1 VNAVPKI
8 ESGALAR
15 NREIVHGFFTRE
27 GGVSR
32 GIYASLNCGFGS
44 ADAPEAV
51 AENRARAMAGMG
63 LEAKALVTIYQI
75 HSSRVTTVTRPWLPA
90 DAPEGDAMVTK
101 VGGIALG
108 ILAADCVPV
117 LFADAE
123 AKVIGAAHAGW
134 RGALDGVLEATLAAM
149 EALGAARSRISAAI
163 GPSIGR
169 DAYEV
174 GAEFEQ
180 RFRDADRANAR
191 FFTPSKQPGH
201 FQFDL
206 QGFAAARLKNAS
218 VGTIDLLGLC
228 TYAEPRRFFS
238 YRRATHRGEKDYGR
252 NLSAIALR
260 P

>member
-1 VNAVPKI
+1 M
-8 ESGALAR
+8 LAR
-15 NREIVHGFFTRE
+15 SPEIVHAFFTRE

-32 GIYASLNCGFGS
+32 GVYASLNCGFGS
-44 ADAPEAV
+44 SDDVEAV
-51 AENRARAMAGMG
+51 AENRARAAAALG
-63 LEAKALVTIYQI
+63 LEPASLVTIYQI
-75 HSSRVTTVTRPWLPA
+75 HSPRVTHVTRPWLPA

-101 VGGIALG
+101 TRGIALG

-123 AKVIGAAHAGW
+123 AQIVGAAHAGW
-134 RGALDGVLEATLAAM
+134 RGALDGVLEAALAAM
-149 EALGAARSRISAAI
+149 ESLGAAREKICAAI

-174 GAEFEQ
+174 GPEFEA
-180 RFRDADRANAR
+180 RFREADAANAR
-191 FFTPSKQPGH
+191 FFTPGARARH

-206 QGFAAARLKNAS
+206 PGFVATRLKQAHVEN
-218 VGTIDLLGLC
+218 VEQLGLC
-228 TYAEPRRFFS
+228 TYADRLRFFS
-238 YRRATHRGEKDYGR
+238 YRRATHRSETDYGR